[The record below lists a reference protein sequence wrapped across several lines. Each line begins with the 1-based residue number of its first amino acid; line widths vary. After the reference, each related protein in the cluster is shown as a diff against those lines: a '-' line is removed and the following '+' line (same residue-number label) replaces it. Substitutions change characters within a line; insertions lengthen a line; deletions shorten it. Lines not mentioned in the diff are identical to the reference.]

1 MKRISITAI
10 IAMAIWVSF
19 VIMGYQGIQSV
30 AMQNVQGY
38 PNDGQIRF
46 YIVLPSIVATAVA
59 LSAICFWFNRLK
71 ALARAIQVFSLVAL
85 FPYLFFYT
93 GGM

>member
-30 AMQNVQGY
+30 VTQNVQGY
-38 PNDGQIRF
+38 PNVGQIRF
-46 YIVLPSIVATAVA
+46 YIILPSIVATAVA
-59 LSAICFWFNRLK
+59 CSAICFWFNRLK
-71 ALARAIQVFSLVAL
+71 ILARTVQVFSLVAL